1 MAPSKKPRT
10 VHDAAFKREV
20 ARLITEE
27 NRPAAQVAREYG
39 VPLSNVRRWEKAYQA
54 DGDQAFSGQG
64 NLPADQAELQALKR
78 ELSQIKEERDILKK
92 RCVSSPAQIDEIR
105 IYSSPS
111 IWPPAGSALR
121 CVGRFGQWLLRL
133 ASARPDHHSRDG
145 FIYESLLIARG

>member
-39 VPLSNVRRWEKAYQA
+39 VHLSNVRRWAKAYQA
-54 DGDQAFSGQG
+54 FPGQG
-64 NLPADQAELQALKR
+64 NLPADQAELRALKR

-92 RCVSSPAQIDEIR
+92 ALRIFSSPNR
-105 IYSSPS
+105 
-111 IWPPAGSALR
+111 
-121 CVGRFGQWLLRL
+121 
-133 ASARPDHHSRDG
+133 
-145 FIYESLLIARG
+145 